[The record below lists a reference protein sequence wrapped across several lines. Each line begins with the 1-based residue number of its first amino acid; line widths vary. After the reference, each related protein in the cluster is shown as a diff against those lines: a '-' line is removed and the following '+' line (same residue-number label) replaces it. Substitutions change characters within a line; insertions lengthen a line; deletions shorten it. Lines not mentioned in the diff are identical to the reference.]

1 MSWLPTSADTLSSA
15 CCAVRAPVWMVS
27 LVLTTR
33 LVSERSASSTWDLM
47 LDDSSSARDI
57 RSSLA
62 WRPLLSMR
70 PATASTR
77 EPSRSS
83 NCATRTSMSL
93 ATEPTL
99 VSMAWWMSWKRAV
112 TVSVRCML
120 RPSMISVTPVMRRST
135 ASIACA
141 VPSVSV
147 EVSSVSRVSIDC
159 TACEAPSVSAVV
171 RWVRR
176 ESMASSACDAP
187 PVRVVVRCV
196 RRVSIDWI
204 VCDAPSVRV
213 VVRWV
218 RRESMDWI
226 ACAAPSVSVLESEFR
241 RTSMVSVT
249 ERARVSNDCS
259 RALTR
264 PTS

>member
-1 MSWLPTSADTLSSA
+1 MLRPASTALRERWSGSSSRHRWPTAVSARSTSAEVILSWALTSEETVISD

-33 LVSERSASSTWDLM
+33 LVSERSASSTCERIAVEII
-47 LDDSSSARDI
+47 SARDI
-57 RSSLA
+57 MSSLA

-99 VSMAWWMSWKRAV
+99 VSMACWMSWNRAV

-147 EVSSVSRVSIDC
+147 EVRRVRRVSIDC
-159 TACEAPSVSAVV
+159 TACEAPFVTAVV
-171 RWVRR
+171 R
-176 ESMASSACDAP
+176 
-187 PVRVVVRCV
+187 
-196 RRVSIDWI
+196 
-204 VCDAPSVRV
+204 
-213 VVRWV
+213 
-218 RRESMDWI
+218 
-226 ACAAPSVSVLESEFR
+226 
-241 RTSMVSVT
+241 
-249 ERARVSNDCS
+249 
-259 RALTR
+259 
-264 PTS
+264 